1 MTVFLLAI
9 FRLSQFG
16 VISHGQGR
24 EAPATEIINKA
35 WITMLQTPTPG
46 THNKLTTRTSTA
58 SPIC

>member
-16 VISHGQGR
+16 VISHGEGR

-35 WITMLQTPTPG
+35 WITMLQTPTPEP
-46 THNKLTTRTSTA
+46 TTS
-58 SPIC
+58 